1 MGSGGGSWKD
11 KALGLISDRH
21 RDGCL
26 PHHQPQRLPAGAHC
40 ILRAKAAV
48 PRRCSSVSGGGA
60 YARKGVPGDIFYL
73 IRNSVHPFS

>member
-11 KALGLISDRH
+11 EVLGLLSDGR

-26 PHHQPQRLPAGAHC
+26 PHHQPQGLPAGALC
-40 ILRAKAAV
+40 ILRAKPAV
-48 PRRCSSVSGGGA
+48 PRRRSSVSGGRA

-73 IRNSVHPFS
+73 VRNSVHPFS